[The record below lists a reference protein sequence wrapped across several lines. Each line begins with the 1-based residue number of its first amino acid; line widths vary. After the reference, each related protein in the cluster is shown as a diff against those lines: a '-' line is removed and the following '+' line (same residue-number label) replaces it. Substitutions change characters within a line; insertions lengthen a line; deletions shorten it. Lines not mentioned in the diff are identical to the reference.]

1 MSRTREP
8 ALQEDGGG
16 WRELAFEAVI
26 ALAAMTLFLLFSTT
40 IRINPMQ
47 RIGQVSGLA
56 SLQLRFIAIALPL
69 LLAAIIAAR
78 LDRGVARIV
87 RITCAAF
94 AGLAS
99 AFVAGGVMV
108 ALRHTP
114 YCLNAHNGDT
124 GLIGAWA
131 NAFSNHDTAGYPPPF
146 YPPAFPHILSWYKD
160 LTDQPALYA
169 LKDLEIVVTALIG
182 PATYVCWRRLLRPM
196 WALGIGVI
204 AMLVLLEPY
213 KPYEGIT
220 LVLLIPVLIQF
231 AQALRT
237 AEDRTIHQLA
247 KSGVGYGLALGLL
260 CLMYSGWF
268 KWSAP
273 GFVLAALWL
282 IPWRDGRWRAAVMLA
297 AITVLVF
304 GVVMWSYLANI
315 VGFSHASGLASVAG
329 IGKQIIRDDYVYFD
343 VLVDPAYFAM
353 WKTDLPGAVAAWP
366 PAGELGGIS
375 VYVLV
380 LFTAFGA
387 AIAWARERTE
397 VIVLASIIAGAWVI
411 RFWYA
416 HKMYETKLV
425 QLYPRTS
432 IELAYCFALVAGFA
446 IHAAARRFA
455 SRETTV
461 ARASSYAIGALC
473 AFALVIGT
481 AGSAIAD
488 RYMPNNEVRGLG
500 ILAYTSHDAVTQ
512 NVPPDPP

>member
-1 MSRTREP
+1 MSRTGEP
-8 ALQEDGGG
+8 ALLQAGGG
-16 WRELAFEAVI
+16 WRELAVEAAV
-26 ALAAMTLFLLFSTT
+26 ALAAMVLFLTLATT

-56 SLQLRFIAIALPL
+56 SLQLRFILITLPL
-69 LLAAIIAAR
+69 LLAAIVAAR
-78 LDRGVARIV
+78 IGRGTATIV
-87 RITCAAF
+87 RITCAVL

-99 AFVAGGVMV
+99 AFVAGGLMV

-124 GLIGAWA
+124 GLIAVWA
-131 NAFSNHDTAGYPPPF
+131 NAFSNHDPNGYPPPF

-169 LKDLEIVVTALIG
+169 LKDLEIGVTALIG
-182 PATYVCWRRLLRPM
+182 PATYVCWRRLLRPL

-220 LVLLIPVLIQF
+220 LVLLIPLLIQF
-231 AQALRT
+231 AQALRD
-237 AEDRTIHQLA
+237 AEDRTIQQLA

-273 GFVLAALWL
+273 GFIVAVLWL
-282 IPWRDGRWRAAVMLA
+282 VPWRQGRWKAAVLLSGV
-297 AITVLVF
+297 AIVVF
-304 GVVMWSYLANI
+304 IAVMWSYLANI
-315 VGFSHASGLASVAG
+315 VGFGHAAGLASVAG
-329 IGKQIIRDDYVYFD
+329 IGKQIIRDDYFYFD
-343 VLVDPAYFAM
+343 VHVDPAYFAM
-353 WKTDLPGAVAAWP
+353 WKTDLPGAVAVWP
-366 PAGELGGIS
+366 PPGELGGIS
-375 VYVLV
+375 AYVLV

-387 AIAWARERTE
+387 AVAWARERTA
-397 VIVLASIIAGAWVI
+397 VIVLAAIIVGAWVV

-446 IHAAARRFA
+446 ILAGAERFA
-455 SRETTV
+455 SREIPV
-461 ARASSYAIGALC
+461 ARARSYAIGALC

-500 ILAYTSHDAVTQ
+500 ILAYTSHDAFTSR
-512 NVPPDPP
+512 VPPDPP